1 MSKINEKDFIE
12 TYEKAYFKG
21 NSKPDGIPR
30 LNQTSCE
37 IETYIESLLNKP
49 EEYTTQEL
57 LEIVSWKAGN
67 LKELGQPIK
76 CSTGY
81 GISIN
86 KEQLEKYL
94 ASINQKADDIRNKAK
109 NPDNATLLDIYT
121 NMLPEVPKYFGS
133 VYILNLL
140 YFITKR
146 QLPIYDKFAHKALIA
161 LSTGV
166 APSEVTV
173 KPAPAKG
180 SKKSV
185 IKMYTE
191 YIHLLENLFGQKAIS
206 RSLDRALW
214 VYGHSKIAY
223 TK

>member
-1 MSKINEKDFIE
+1 M
-12 TYEKAYFKG
+12 
-21 NSKPDGIPR
+21 
-30 LNQTSCE
+30 
-37 IETYIESLLNKP
+37 
-49 EEYTTQEL
+49 
-57 LEIVSWKAGN
+57 EIVSWKAGN
-67 LKELGQPIK
+67 LKDLEQPIK
-76 CSTGY
+76 YYNGY
-81 GISIN
+81 GKSIDKN
-86 KEQLEKYL
+86 QLEKYL
-94 ASINQKADDIRNKAK
+94 ILINQKADDIRNKAK
-109 NPDNATLLDIYT
+109 NPDNATLLDIYQ

-140 YFITKR
+140 YFITKG

-166 APSEVTV
+166 SPGEVTV
-173 KPAPAKG
+173 KPAPAKD

-191 YIHLLENLFGQKAIS
+191 YIHLLESLFGQKDIS